1 MPKYLTVTA
10 LNRYLK
16 FKFDAD
22 TELQSILLKAE
33 VSNFKRH
40 SRGHLYLTLKD
51 EKSQV
56 SAVMFS
62 SHTRSLNFEPKDGDK
77 IIVSGYVSVYE
88 PYGNY
93 QVYITSM
100 QMDGIGDLYL
110 AYEQLKKDLQE
121 QGLFK
126 EEHKKPIPQFP
137 KAIGVI
143 TSKTGAAVRDVINVI
158 SQRFPLSQIIVYPA
172 SVQGV
177 FAKEE
182 IVSQIRKAN
191 QDRLVDVIIMG
202 RGGGSIEDLWPF
214 NEEIVARAIYDSSL
228 PIISAVGHE
237 TDYTIADFVADKRAS
252 TPSHAAEIV
261 VPNKKEVD
269 QLISHY
275 EERLNHFLKNKY
287 QNLKTRLCH
296 LVQANVFV
304 QPQRIFQSKDLT
316 FSHLYDRLIKNN
328 PKKRIEDH
336 QDSVNQLVKNLQ
348 SIYRYSLERKQH
360 HFLRLTESLELVNP
374 LSIMTKG
381 YAVIK
386 QSETIK
392 KSIKEINEDLPL
404 NVHMHDG
411 SITCQII
418 EVKGH
423 THE

>member
-33 VSNFKRH
+33 ISNFKRH

-51 EKSQV
+51 DKSQV

-93 QVYITSM
+93 QVYITAM

-110 AYEQLKKDLQE
+110 AYEQLKKDLDE

-126 EEHKKPIPQFP
+126 EDHKKPIPQFP

-143 TSKTGAAVRDVINVI
+143 TSPTGAAVRDVINVI

-177 FAKEE
+177 FAKDE

-191 QDRLVDVIIMG
+191 QDHLVDVIILG

-214 NEEIVARAIYDSSL
+214 NEEIVARAIYDSTL

-261 VPNKKEVD
+261 VPNKKDVS
-269 QLISHY
+269 QLINHY
-275 EERLNHFLKNKY
+275 EERLNQYLNHKY
-287 QNLKTRLCH
+287 QNLRTRFLH
-296 LVQANVFV
+296 LIQANVFV
-304 QPQRIFQSKDLT
+304 QPQRIFQTKELK

-336 QDSVNQLVKNLQ
+336 QAKVDQLIKNIQ
-348 SIYRYSLERKQH
+348 SLYMHTLERKQH
-360 HFLRLTESLELVNP
+360 QFLRLTESLELVNP

-392 KSIKEINEDLPL
+392 KSIKDIKEDLPL
-404 NVHMHDG
+404 DVHMHDG
-411 SITCQII
+411 RITCQII
-418 EVKGH
+418 ELKGH
-423 THE
+423 SHE